1 MSRRTAQHLIH
12 GRSILLAIA
21 GFTAVAGP
29 ASVGFLHSPPG
40 RAQSRAGNQQPSFE
54 VTSVK
59 PSPAPTGGPSA
70 NYRRSG
76 GPGTQDPS
84 RFASG
89 KFVLAALIAKAYS
102 PRFYRV
108 LAAAWTAAAT

>member
-59 PSPAPTGGPSA
+59 PSPAPTGGHSA
-70 NYRRSG
+70 NYRMSR
-76 GPGTQDPS
+76 GPRTKDTSP
-84 RFASG
+84 FACESFYLEG
-89 KFVLAALIAKAYS
+89 ASEMAYER
-102 PRFYRV
+102 P
-108 LAAAWTAAAT
+108 